1 MSITKNSWNTDL
13 DLLWNVLI
21 ESQIFEPLFKR

>member
-1 MSITKNSWNTDL
+1 MNITKNSWNTDL
-13 DLLWNVLI
+13 DLLWKVLI